1 MTPEFVIQIIRQALM
16 MTLWLGAPLLI
27 IGFLAGIVI
36 SLLQIVTS
44 IQDTAFGTIPRLL
57 VFVAGML
64 LLMPWMVQRMIAY
77 TTALLG
83 DLVRYA
89 R

>member
-1 MTPEFVIQIIRQALM
+1 MTTDTVVEILRQAL
-16 MTLWLGAPLLI
+16 LAAFWVALPLLA
-27 IGFLAGIVI
+27 IGFVAGVVI
-36 SLLQIVTS
+36 SLAQIVTS
-44 IQDTAFGTIPRLL
+44 IQDTAFGTIPRRL